1 MNVTITGATGRI
13 GTELVDALGARGDR
27 VTVLSRNPDAAAKRL
42 GPDVEAVSW
51 DPNAGPAPAAA
62 LSGRDAVIHLAG
74 EDVGQRWNE
83 KTKQAIN
90 DSREMGTR
98 NLVAGLRAADPR
110 PQAVISGS
118 AAGYYGPRGDEPV
131 DETVTAGSG
140 FLAGVCV
147 AWEREANAATEL
159 GLRVVNVRTGV
170 VLTADS
176 GALQKMLPPFKA
188 GVGGPAGGGKQYVPW
203 IHLDDE
209 VGILIAAL
217 DSANFKGP
225 INASAPQPVTNRDF
239 SKALGQA
246 LGRPAVLPTPGFAIK
261 ALFGEMSEIVLTG
274 VRMVPGRA
282 DELGYSFKH
291 PEVGEALRSTL
302 GR

>member
-13 GTELVDALGARGDR
+13 GTELVKALGARGDH
-27 VTVLSRNPDAAAKRL
+27 VTVLSRKPDAAAKRL
-42 GPDVEAVSW
+42 GPGVEAVSW

-83 KTKQAIN
+83 RTKQAIY
-90 DSREMGTR
+90 DSRETGTR

-110 PQAVISGS
+110 PQALISGS

-131 DETVTAGSG
+131 DESVPAGLG

-147 AWEREANAATEL
+147 AWEREANAAAEL

-209 VGILIAAL
+209 VGILLAAL
-217 DSANFKGP
+217 DSNDFEGP
-225 INASAPQPVTNRDF
+225 INAGAPQPVTNREF
-239 SKALGQA
+239 AKALGQA
-246 LGRPAVLPTPGFAIK
+246 LGRPALLPTPGFAIK

-282 DELGYSFKH
+282 DELGYGFKH